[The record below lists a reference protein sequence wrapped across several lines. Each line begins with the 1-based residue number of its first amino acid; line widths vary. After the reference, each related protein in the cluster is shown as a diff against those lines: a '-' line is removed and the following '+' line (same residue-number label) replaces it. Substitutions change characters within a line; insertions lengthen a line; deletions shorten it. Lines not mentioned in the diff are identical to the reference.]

1 MENQLKVIITKGLP
15 ASGKSSWADA
25 FIADNP
31 NFVKIE
37 KDEIRKDTRLFKDGK
52 YVHKRGDESI
62 VIKERD
68 RLIRRALQSGKSV
81 ISSDTNLVQK
91 HVTQISAIA
100 RQNKATVEIKSFL
113 DVPIKELIERD
124 AKREDSVGEQVIRRM
139 FHEQVKKMPT
149 FLKYDPELPWV
160 VISDLDGTLTKGPK
174 DRSPYEEHKVGNDD
188 LNIGV
193 AHMLDGVKVI
203 NYAKLFI
210 FSGRTDTCR
219 DLTEE
224 WLEKNDIEYD
234 ELYMR
239 RADHL
244 DEKGNKV
251 PDTVVK
257 AEMIE
262 KYIRGKYNV
271 LLWFDDR
278 PVVCRMLEDVYG
290 INVAKIGDDTDEI
303 FDNIRVALLSIGLDY
318 DKDKSASIGIYKACL
333 GYRKTYKGIEWEYA
347 DG

>member
-25 FIADNP
+25 FIVDNP

-139 FHEQVKKMPT
+139 FHEQVKRMPT

-160 VISDLDGTLTKGPK
+160 VVSDLDGTLTKGPK
-174 DRSPYEEHKVGNDD
+174 DRSPYEWHKVGNDEIN
-188 LNIGV
+188 LGV
-193 AHMLDGVKVI
+193 SHMLDGVTVI
-203 NYAKLFI
+203 GHAKLFV
-210 FSGRTDTCR
+210 FSGRDEVCR
-219 DLTEE
+219 PETEE
-224 WLEKNDIEYD
+224 WLERHDIEYD
-234 ELYMR
+234 FLAMR
-239 RADHL
+239 RTDHVREDGSQVADT
-244 DEKGNKV
+244 E
-251 PDTVVK
+251 VK
-257 AEMIE
+257 AEFIE

-271 LLWFDDR
+271 LIWFDDR
-278 PVVCRMLEDVYG
+278 VQIADMLRDVYG
-290 INVAKIGDDTDEI
+290 INVAQLGDPNYH
-303 FDNIRVALLSIGLDY
+303 F
-318 DKDKSASIGIYKACL
+318 
-333 GYRKTYKGIEWEYA
+333 
-347 DG
+347 

>member
-25 FIADNP
+25 FIVDNP

-160 VISDLDGTLTKGPK
+160 VVSDLDGTLTKGPK
-174 DRSPYEEHKVGNDD
+174 DRSPYEWHKVGNDEIN
-188 LNIGV
+188 LGV
-193 AHMLDGVKVI
+193 SHVLDGVTVI
-203 NYAKLFI
+203 GHAKLFV
-210 FSGRTDTCR
+210 FSGRDEVCR
-219 DLTEE
+219 PETEE
-224 WLEKNDIEYD
+224 WLERHDIEYD
-234 ELYMR
+234 FLAMR
-239 RADHL
+239 RTDHVRE
-244 DEKGNKV
+244 DGSQV
-251 PDTVVK
+251 SDTEVK
-257 AEMIE
+257 AEFIE
-262 KYIRGKYNV
+262 KYIRGKYNI
-271 LLWFDDR
+271 LIWFDDR
-278 PVVCRMLEDVYG
+278 VQIANMLRDVYG
-290 INVAKIGDDTDEI
+290 INVAQLGDPNYH
-303 FDNIRVALLSIGLDY
+303 F
-318 DKDKSASIGIYKACL
+318 
-333 GYRKTYKGIEWEYA
+333 
-347 DG
+347 